1 MDMSEA
7 NGHNGNGNGNGHP
20 PINADVY
27 PRIGKLETGMARLES
42 NVQVIHEQV
51 SKVNASID
59 KIADSLGKSREANY
73 PFMWQLLIGSVAITA
88 TLGGV
93 FIAPLRAADAYHEK
107 DIERIRT
114 VEMADL
120 RREMK
125 EMQAAIL
132 SYQRADHDELIRLQ
146 EREKMRGAK

>member
-1 MDMSEA
+1 MSEA

-42 NVQVIHEQV
+42 NVQIIHEQL

-73 PFMWQLLIGSVAITA
+73 PFMVQTVGVCIALAASI
-88 TLGGV
+88 GGV
-93 FIAPLRAADAYHEK
+93 FIAPLRTADTYHEQQIQ
-107 DIERIRT
+107 DILAQIKQDHDLMIRMQEREQI
-114 VEMADL
+114 
-120 RREMK
+120 RREMGK
-125 EMQAAIL
+125 
-132 SYQRADHDELIRLQ
+132 
-146 EREKMRGAK
+146 

>member
-73 PFMWQLLIGSVAITA
+73 PFMVQTVGVCIALAASI
-88 TLGGV
+88 GGV
-93 FIAPLRAADAYHEK
+93 FIAPLRTADTYHEQQIQ
-107 DIERIRT
+107 DIRT
-114 VEMADL
+114 QI
-120 RREMK
+120 K
-125 EMQAAIL
+125 Q
-132 SYQRADHDELIRLQ
+132 DHDMMIRMQ
-146 EREKMRGAK
+146 EREKIRREMGK

>member
-1 MDMSEA
+1 MSEA

-42 NVQVIHEQV
+42 NVQIIHEQV

-73 PFMWQLLIGSVAITA
+73 PFMVQTVGVCIALAASI
-88 TLGGV
+88 GGV
-93 FIAPLRAADAYHEK
+93 FIAPLRTADTYHEQQIQ
-107 DIERIRT
+107 DI
-114 VEMADL
+114 
-120 RREMK
+120 
-125 EMQAAIL
+125 
-132 SYQRADHDELIRLQ
+132 RAQIKQDHDMMIRMQ
-146 EREKMRGAK
+146 EREKIRREMGK

>member
-1 MDMSEA
+1 MSEA

-42 NVQVIHEQV
+42 NVQIIHEQV

-73 PFMWQLLIGSVAITA
+73 PFMVQTVGVCIALAASI
-88 TLGGV
+88 GGV
-93 FIAPLRAADAYHEK
+93 FIAPLRTADTYHEQQIQ
-107 DIERIRT
+107 DIRAQIKQDHDTMIRMQ
-114 VEMADL
+114 ESEQI
-120 RREMK
+120 RREMGK
-125 EMQAAIL
+125 
-132 SYQRADHDELIRLQ
+132 
-146 EREKMRGAK
+146 

>member
-42 NVQVIHEQV
+42 NVQIIHEQV

-73 PFMWQLLIGSVAITA
+73 PFMVQTVGVCIALAASI
-88 TLGGV
+88 GGV
-93 FIAPLRAADAYHEK
+93 FIAPLRTADTYHEQQIQ
-107 DIERIRT
+107 DIRAQIKQDHDTMIRMQ
-114 VEMADL
+114 ESEQI
-120 RREMK
+120 RREMGK
-125 EMQAAIL
+125 
-132 SYQRADHDELIRLQ
+132 
-146 EREKMRGAK
+146 

>member
-1 MDMSEA
+1 MSEA

-42 NVQVIHEQV
+42 NVQIIHEQV

-73 PFMWQLLIGSVAITA
+73 PFMVQTVGVCIALAASI
-88 TLGGV
+88 GGV
-93 FIAPLRAADAYHEK
+93 FIAPLRTADTYHEQQIQ
-107 DIERIRT
+107 DIRAQIKQDHDLMIRMQEREQI
-114 VEMADL
+114 
-120 RREMK
+120 RREMGK
-125 EMQAAIL
+125 
-132 SYQRADHDELIRLQ
+132 
-146 EREKMRGAK
+146 

>member
-7 NGHNGNGNGNGHP
+7 NGHNGNGNGNRHP

-73 PFMWQLLIGSVAITA
+73 PFMVQTVGVCIALAASI
-88 TLGGV
+88 GGV
-93 FIAPLRAADAYHEK
+93 FIAPLRTADTYHEQQIQ
-107 DIERIRT
+107 DIRT
-114 VEMADL
+114 QI
-120 RREMK
+120 K
-125 EMQAAIL
+125 Q
-132 SYQRADHDELIRLQ
+132 DHDMMIRMQ
-146 EREKMRGAK
+146 EREKIRREMGK

>member
-1 MDMSEA
+1 MIEA

-73 PFMWQLLIGSVAITA
+73 PFMVQTVGVCIALAASI
-88 TLGGV
+88 GGV
-93 FIAPLRAADAYHEK
+93 FIAPLRTADAYHEQQIQ
-107 DIERIRT
+107 DIRAQIKQDHDLMIRMQ
-114 VEMADL
+114 ESEQI
-120 RREMK
+120 RREMGK
-125 EMQAAIL
+125 
-132 SYQRADHDELIRLQ
+132 
-146 EREKMRGAK
+146 